1 MFVVISVGLSIAVL
15 ATLFYFSRKR
25 QTALSHRFET
35 LVLLRE
41 LLLLSRKHRAAT
53 HYALACKLSSN
64 SIRKVNEIY
73 DNILEVS
80 ELLQSHVSF
89 DSRPMYRIYHLKLI
103 AMHSDW
109 QNRSLVRNQSIHGKT
124 IRHSMFLMDE
134 VMIIWLIQ
142 SEREDMS
149 REYHMNWQQILDCMD
164 VLTKLRLCIPE
175 ITDTDCEKAEEY
187 LRFKFYA
194 SQMHRKLNQLSII
207 CPISTGSPIFSR
219 AMHSL
224 DEISSSSELT
234 QPADS
239 MYELTSDISRTV
251 SQVYDQMLSE
261 IAKSLYQPLPDINGN
276 TVNTRL
282 SEHGYV

>member
-1 MFVVISVGLSIAVL
+1 MFVVISVGLSLLVL
-15 ATLFYFSRKR
+15 AALFHLSRKR

-53 HYALACKLSSN
+53 HYALAHKLSSD

-109 QNRSLVRNQSIHGKT
+109 QNRTLVRNQSIHGKT

-149 REYHMNWQQILDCMD
+149 REYHMNWQQILDCMEI
-164 VLTKLRLCIPE
+164 LTKLRMCIPDME
-175 ITDTDCEKAEEY
+175 RPEEY
-187 LRFKFYA
+187 ARFKFYA
-194 SQMHRKLNQLSII
+194 SQTHRKLNQLSMI
-207 CPISTGSPIFSR
+207 CPISSGSPVCTR
-219 AMHSL
+219 AMHAL
-224 DEISSSSELT
+224 TEIASSNEAT

-239 MYELTSDISRTV
+239 MYELTSDISSVV
-251 SQVYDQMLSE
+251 SQVYDQVLSD
-261 IAKSLYQPLPDINGN
+261 ITRSLYQPLPDINEK
-276 TVNTRL
+276 VINTRL
-282 SEHGYV
+282 SVHHYM

>member
-1 MFVVISVGLSIAVL
+1 MFVVISVGLSLLVL
-15 ATLFYFSRKR
+15 AALFYFSRKR
-25 QTALSHRFET
+25 QTALSYRFET

-53 HYALACKLSSN
+53 HYALAHKLSSD

-109 QNRSLVRNQSIHGKT
+109 QNRTLVRNQSIHGKT

-149 REYHMNWQQILDCMD
+149 REYHMNWQQILDCMEI
-164 VLTKLRLCIPE
+164 LTKLRMCIP
-175 ITDTDCEKAEEY
+175 DMEKPDEY

-194 SQMHRKLNQLSII
+194 SQTHRKLNQLSMI
-207 CPISTGSPIFSR
+207 CPISSGSPVCTR
-219 AMHSL
+219 AMHAL
-224 DEISSSSELT
+224 TEIASSSEAT

-239 MYELTSDISRTV
+239 MYELTSDISSVV
-251 SQVYDQMLSE
+251 SQVYDQVLSD
-261 IAKSLYQPLPDINGN
+261 ITRSLYQPLPDINEK
-276 TVNTRL
+276 VINTRL
-282 SEHGYV
+282 SVHHYM

>member
-1 MFVVISVGLSIAVL
+1 MFVVISVGLSLLVL
-15 ATLFYFSRKR
+15 SALYHFSRKR
-25 QTALSHRFET
+25 ETALSHRFET

-53 HYALACKLSSN
+53 HYALAYKLSSD

-149 REYHMNWQQILDCMD
+149 SEYHMNWQQILDCMEI
-164 VLTKLRLCIPE
+164 LTKLRMCIP
-175 ITDTDCEKAEEY
+175 DMEKPEEY
-187 LRFKFYA
+187 ARFKFYA
-194 SQMHRKLNQLSII
+194 SQTHRKLNQLSII
-207 CPISTGSPIFSR
+207 CPISSGSPICTR
-219 AMHSL
+219 AMHAL
-224 DEISSSSELT
+224 TEIASSTEAT
-234 QPADS
+234 QPADT
-239 MYELTSDISRTV
+239 MYELTSDISTV
-251 SQVYDQMLSE
+251 VSKVYDQVLTD
-261 IAKSLYQPLPDINGN
+261 ITRSLYRPLPDINEKAID
-276 TVNTRL
+276 TRL
-282 SEHGYV
+282 SVHHYM

>member
-1 MFVVISVGLSIAVL
+1 MFVVISVGLSLLVL
-15 ATLFYFSRKR
+15 AALFHFSRKR

-53 HYALACKLSSN
+53 HYALAHKLSSD

-109 QNRSLVRNQSIHGKT
+109 QNRTLVRNQSIHGKT

-149 REYHMNWQQILDCMD
+149 REYHMNWQQILDCMEI
-164 VLTKLRLCIPE
+164 LTKLRMCIP
-175 ITDTDCEKAEEY
+175 DMEKPDDY

-194 SQMHRKLNQLSII
+194 SQTHRKLNQLSMI
-207 CPISTGSPIFSR
+207 CPISSGSPVCTR
-219 AMHSL
+219 AMHAL
-224 DEISSSSELT
+224 TEIASSNEAT
-234 QPADS
+234 RPADS
-239 MYELTSDISRTV
+239 MYELTSDISSVV
-251 SQVYDQMLSE
+251 SQVYDQVLSD
-261 IAKSLYQPLPDINGN
+261 ITRSLYQPLPDINEK
-276 TVNTRL
+276 VINTRL
-282 SEHGYV
+282 SVHHYM

>member
-1 MFVVISVGLSIAVL
+1 MFVVISVGLSLLVL
-15 ATLFYFSRKR
+15 AALFYFSRKR

-53 HYALACKLSSN
+53 HYALAHKLSSD

-109 QNRSLVRNQSIHGKT
+109 QNRTLVRNQSIHGKT

-149 REYHMNWQQILDCMD
+149 REYHMNWQQILDCMEI
-164 VLTKLRLCIPE
+164 LTKLRMCIP
-175 ITDTDCEKAEEY
+175 DMEKPDEY

-194 SQMHRKLNQLSII
+194 SQTHRKLNQLSMI
-207 CPISTGSPIFSR
+207 CPISSGSPVCTR
-219 AMHSL
+219 AMHAL
-224 DEISSSSELT
+224 TEIASSNEAT

-239 MYELTSDISRTV
+239 MYELTSDISSVV
-251 SQVYDQMLSE
+251 SQVYDQVLSD
-261 IAKSLYQPLPDINGN
+261 ITRSLYQPLPDINEK
-276 TVNTRL
+276 VINTRL
-282 SEHGYV
+282 SVHHYM